1 MRSIKSTC
9 VVSGSQFRR
18 CSRAQG
24 SSSLTPVRSFL
35 VACLGLTC
43 LPHVPAMAQ
52 AISAPIARGWIAEHA
67 DSLRRPTA
75 AIVTD
80 AGSATIGASCPPDAA
95 SAGAICGYVPVPL
108 NRLDDDGVRIN
119 IYFEVYPHAN
129 PGPAISA
136 VVPNTGG
143 PGTTTTG
150 MRSQWLVTFASNL
163 IAHDLLLVDNRGTG
177 QSATIDCAAFQHGL
191 GPTYSDEITQCA
203 AQLSPTNS
211 QWGSGDVALDLE
223 AVRKALNYDLLDL
236 YGGSW
241 GGNDA
246 SAYATRFP
254 RHVRSIILDSSDGPA
269 TMVPFRDAAI
279 AHGVPREVRLDCQR
293 SPTCRVDHA
302 DPDDELDAL
311 IRTLRAYP
319 LRGHAQDANG
329 NVIAVTVDEFTVAL
343 ITVFPNGPWQDTG
356 ELLAAGKAFI
366 EGDPLPLLR
375 LGAEKPYQVL
385 SDSGDPTS
393 FSAGDQLAVL
403 CVDLDENIP
412 YSYRQP
418 MPARLSKYREAVAD
432 LPADFFSPFSVHVG
446 TRIDTDT
453 THQCV
458 YWAEATRHIPLIP
471 ARASYPAVPVLA
483 FASDMDTGD
492 TIEMVRATAD
502 LYPTSSLI
510 VVPEAPHEPVQSN
523 GCANSI
529 ATTFLETLQPGDTGC
544 AQVPETIWPAL
555 GRFPKVAADAR
566 PADIDPVGDNEA
578 GLPERKV
585 VTVAVA
591 AIVDAVKRSTI
602 GSGNGVGLRG
612 GTFTSV
618 YNSSGLVMTLSGCA
632 FASDVSVDGTVKWNS
647 DMSLTA
653 DVSVKGAG
661 TAEGFLHVSGTFQA
675 PGPVGNYR
683 VSGQL
688 GGKRVGLAIPES

>member
-1 MRSIKSTC
+1 MRSIISTC
-9 VVSGSQFRR
+9 
-18 CSRAQG
+18 
-24 SSSLTPVRSFL
+24 
-35 VACLGLTC
+35 VACLGLMC
-43 LPHVPAMAQ
+43 LPQVSALAQ
-52 AISAPIARGWIAEHA
+52 TMSAAVAHRWVA
-67 DSLRRPTA
+67 
-75 AIVTD
+75 V
-80 AGSATIGASCPPDAA
+80 SCPADAA
-95 SAGAICGYVPVPL
+95 SAGATCGYVAVPL

-129 PGPAISA
+129 PGPAISTI
-136 VVPNTGG
+136 VPNTGG
-143 PGTTTTG
+143 PGVATTG
-150 MRSQWLVTFASNL
+150 MRSQWLGIFAPNL
-163 IAHDLLLVDNRGTG
+163 DAHDLLLVDNRGTG

-191 GPTYSDEITQCA
+191 GPTYSDEIAQCA
-203 AQLSPTNS
+203 AQLSPTDS

-223 AVRKALNYDLLDL
+223 AVREALGYDLIDL

-269 TMVPFRDAAI
+269 TMMPFRDALI

-302 DPDDELDAL
+302 DPEGELDTL

-319 LRGHAQDANG
+319 LQGSAQDANG
-329 NVIAVTVDEFTVAL
+329 NVTAVTVDEFTVAL
-343 ITVFPNGPWQDTG
+343 IAVFPNGAWQDTG
-356 ELLAAGKAFI
+356 ELLAAGKALS

-375 LGAEKPYQVL
+375 LGAEKSYQVL

-393 FSAGDQLAVL
+393 FSTGDQLAVL
-403 CVDLDENIP
+403 CADLDENIP

-418 MPARLSKYREAVAD
+418 LPARLSKYREAVAD

-446 TRIDTDT
+446 TRVDTDT
-453 THQCV
+453 THECV
-458 YWAEATRHIPLIP
+458 YWAEATRHIPLVP
-471 ARASYPAVPVLA
+471 ARTSYPAVPVLA

-510 VVPEAPHEPVQSN
+510 VIPEALHEPVQSN
-523 GCANSI
+523 GCANTI
-529 ATTFLETLQPGDTGC
+529 ATTFLETLQPGDTSC
-544 AQVPETIWPAL
+544 ARGPEIVWPAL
-555 GRFPKVAADAR
+555 GRFPKVAAGAR
-566 PADIDPVGDNEA
+566 PADIDPAGNNEI
-578 GLPERKV
+578 GLAERRV

-602 GSGNGVGLRG
+602 GTGNGGVGLRG

-618 YNSSGLVMTLSGCA
+618 YNSSGAVITLSACA
-632 FASDVSVDGTVKWNS
+632 FASDVSVDGTVTWNS
-647 DMSLTA
+647 GSDLSLTA
-653 DVSVKGAG
+653 DVRVKGAG
-661 TAEGFLHVSGTFQA
+661 TAGGILYVSGAFQA
-675 PGPVGNYR
+675 PGPVGNYK

-688 GGKRVGLAIPES
+688 GGKRVGLLIPES

>member
-1 MRSIKSTC
+1 MRSIISTC
-9 VVSGSQFRR
+9 
-18 CSRAQG
+18 
-24 SSSLTPVRSFL
+24 
-35 VACLGLTC
+35 VACLGLMC
-43 LPHVPAMAQ
+43 LPQVSALAQ
-52 AISAPIARGWIAEHA
+52 TMSAAVAHRWVA
-67 DSLRRPTA
+67 
-75 AIVTD
+75 V
-80 AGSATIGASCPPDAA
+80 SCPADAA
-95 SAGAICGYVPVPL
+95 SAGATCGYVAVPL

-129 PGPAISA
+129 PGPAISTI
-136 VVPNTGG
+136 VPNTGG
-143 PGTTTTG
+143 PGVATTG
-150 MRSQWLVTFASNL
+150 MRSQWLGIFAPNL
-163 IAHDLLLVDNRGTG
+163 DAHDLLLVDNRGTG

-191 GPTYSDEITQCA
+191 GPTYSDEIAQCA
-203 AQLSPTNS
+203 AQLSPTDS

-223 AVRKALNYDLLDL
+223 AVREALGCDLIDL

-246 SAYATRFP
+246 SAYASRFA

-269 TMVPFRDAAI
+269 TMVPFRDALI

-302 DPDDELDAL
+302 DPEGELDTL

-319 LRGHAQDANG
+319 LQGSAQDANG
-329 NVIAVTVDEFTVAL
+329 NVTAVTVDAFTVAL
-343 ITVFPNGPWQDTG
+343 IAVFPNGAWQDTG
-356 ELLAAGKAFI
+356 ELLAAGKALS

-375 LGAEKPYQVL
+375 LGAEKSYQVL

-393 FSAGDQLAVL
+393 FSTGDQLAVL
-403 CVDLDENIP
+403 CADLDENIP

-418 MPARLSKYREAVAD
+418 LPARLSKYREAVAD

-446 TRIDTDT
+446 TRVDTDT
-453 THQCV
+453 THECV
-458 YWAEATRHIPLIP
+458 YWAEATRHIPLVP
-471 ARASYPAVPVLA
+471 ARTSYPAVPVLA

-510 VVPEAPHEPVQSN
+510 VIPEALHEPVQSN
-523 GCANSI
+523 GCANTI
-529 ATTFLETLQPGDTGC
+529 ATTFLETLQPGDTSC
-544 AQVPETIWPAL
+544 ARGPEIVWPAL

-566 PADIDPVGDNEA
+566 PADIDPAGNNEI
-578 GLPERKV
+578 GLAERRV

-612 GTFTSV
+612 GAFTSV

-632 FASDVSVDGTVKWNS
+632 FASDVSVDGTVTWNQGS
-647 DMSLTA
+647 MDMPLTA
-653 DVSVKGAG
+653 DVSVKG
-661 TAEGFLHVSGTFQA
+661 SGTTGGILHLSGAFQA
-675 PGPVGNYR
+675 PGPVGNYK

-688 GGKRVGLAIPES
+688 GGKRVGLLIPES